1 MSSSYEIV
9 VLNGKRQYS
18 IIPRILLHRNTRHC
32 NVEKFFVNTSPLL
45 IYTWKSCEVL
55 LALDCRIVTAAGQGN
70 APPSIVMT
78 CPVI

>member
-1 MSSSYEIV
+1 MLGIV
-9 VLNGKRQYS
+9 
-18 IIPRILLHRNTRHC
+18 

-45 IYTWKSCEVL
+45 IYSWMPCETL
-55 LALDCRIVTAAGQGN
+55 LTLDWRIVMVAGQGN